1 MGKSTGNLIT
11 SLESHKNA
19 DNAHHMAGYMKNQFP
34 LSSGSKHRDV
44 EPLRNNGGNY
54 NLSIQNMTLKQ

>member
-19 DNAHHMAGYMKNQFP
+19 DNAHHMAGYMKNHS
-34 LSSGSKHRDV
+34 LSSESKHRDV

-54 NLSIQNMTLKQ
+54 NLSIQNMILKQ

>member
-19 DNAHHMAGYMKNQFP
+19 DNAYHMAGYMKNQFP
-34 LSSGSKHRDV
+34 F
-44 EPLRNNGGNY
+44 LRN
-54 NLSIQNMTLKQ
+54 QNTAT

>member
-19 DNAHHMAGYMKNQFP
+19 DNAHHMAGYMKN
-34 LSSGSKHRDV
+34 
-44 EPLRNNGGNY
+44 
-54 NLSIQNMTLKQ
+54 